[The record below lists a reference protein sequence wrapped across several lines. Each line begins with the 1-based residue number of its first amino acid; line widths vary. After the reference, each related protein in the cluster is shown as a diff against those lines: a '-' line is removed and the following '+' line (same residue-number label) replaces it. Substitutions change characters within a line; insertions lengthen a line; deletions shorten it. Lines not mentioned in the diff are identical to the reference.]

1 MTDHRLLTAHLP
13 AEALPRFPEDGES
26 MFPSGLPVLVRIYD
40 DGTAEVAVRDTTY
53 GRWLLPAELKEEVSG

>member
-1 MTDHRLLTAHLP
+1 MTTRLYTGHIPPESLP
-13 AEALPRFPEDGES
+13 HWVDDGTPLHPEGI
-26 MFPSGLPVLVRIYD
+26 PVLVRIYD